1 MTERSSS
8 VLAARVEAKFSLWV
22 PAFPIAKATR
32 LAGAVGPVLATAR
45 LRTSGRSTEGVVD
58 TMHRTIAAAAIVF
71 AFAAFALQ
79 SASMGPF
86 EEPVLLLVMGSLF
99 LVVGRLFAP
108 RDAKVEEDEPARAPV
123 LAEREARV

>member
-1 MTERSSS
+1 
-8 VLAARVEAKFSLWV
+8 
-22 PAFPIAKATR
+22 
-32 LAGAVGPVLATAR
+32 
-45 LRTSGRSTEGVVD
+45 
-58 TMHRTIAAAAIVF
+58 MHRTIAAAAIVF